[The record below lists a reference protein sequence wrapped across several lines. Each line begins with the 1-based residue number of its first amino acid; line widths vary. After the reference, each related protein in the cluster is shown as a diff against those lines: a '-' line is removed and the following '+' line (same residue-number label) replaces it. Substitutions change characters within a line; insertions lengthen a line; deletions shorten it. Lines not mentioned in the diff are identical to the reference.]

1 MMPRLDGF
9 GLLRELRADPSTR
22 DVPVILLS
30 ARAGEESR
38 VEGLQ
43 AGANDYL
50 TKPFSA
56 RELLARVGA
65 HLDVARIRREANEA
79 IRLRGAQFQTLLE
92 RAPLGVFLVDA
103 DFRIREAN
111 PIAREA
117 AGDLPGGLVGHDFE
131 DLVRHIWP
139 PHFADQKVQ
148 LFRHTLETGEPCVVP
163 ELAEY
168 RIDRHVVEYYEWR
181 VDRIL
186 LPEGRYGVVC
196 YFRDISQQVLAR
208 KAIEESR
215 EALRA
220 ADRRKDEFLAL
231 LAHELR
237 GPLAPLRNMLELM
250 KRREDDRDA
259 RHQAHAAME
268 RQLDHLV
275 RLVDDLLDV
284 HRITSD
290 RLELRKQRV
299 ELADIVRH
307 AVETC
312 SPQVESSGHQLTVAL
327 PPRPVQ
333 VHADPARL
341 TQVFGNLLN
350 NACKFTA
357 PGGRIALSAE
367 LDEREVVV
375 RVTDTGVGIPSDKL
389 GEIFQMFTQ
398 VDRSLERSRG
408 GLGIG
413 LSLVKRLVEMH
424 GGSVTAASDG
434 EGRGSEFAVR
444 LPVLSDAPEAA
455 SPRAARETLATRG
468 AHRILVVDDDLESAR
483 SLAMVLDAA
492 GHETET
498 AHDGLEAVEVAERF
512 RPRVALLDI
521 GLPKLNGFEVAR
533 RIRER
538 PWAERAVLIAVSGWG
553 QDEDRRKSKDAGFD
567 FHFVKPVD
575 FDRLAALLASLP
587 PGREPSPPLARPA
600 TGASTSP

>member
-1 MMPRLDGF
+1 
-9 GLLRELRADPSTR
+9 
-22 DVPVILLS
+22 
-30 ARAGEESR
+30 
-38 VEGLQ
+38 
-43 AGANDYL
+43 
-50 TKPFSA
+50 
-56 RELLARVGA
+56 
-65 HLDVARIRREANEA
+65 
-79 IRLRGAQFQTLLE
+79 
-92 RAPLGVFLVDA
+92 
-103 DFRIREAN
+103 
-111 PIAREA
+111 
-117 AGDLPGGLVGHDFE
+117 
-131 DLVRHIWP
+131 
-139 PHFADQKVQ
+139 
-148 LFRHTLETGEPCVVP
+148 
-163 ELAEY
+163 
-168 RIDRHVVEYYEWR
+168 
-181 VDRIL
+181 
-186 LPEGRYGVVC
+186 
-196 YFRDISQQVLAR
+196 
-208 KAIEESR
+208 
-215 EALRA
+215 
-220 ADRRKDEFLAL
+220 
-231 LAHELR
+231 
-237 GPLAPLRNMLELM
+237 
-250 KRREDDRDA
+250 
-259 RHQAHAAME
+259 
-268 RQLDHLV
+268 
-275 RLVDDLLDV
+275 
-284 HRITSD
+284 
-290 RLELRKQRV
+290 
-299 ELADIVRH
+299 
-307 AVETC
+307 
-312 SPQVESSGHQLTVAL
+312 
-327 PPRPVQ
+327 